1 MKYYEQNINAFKNI
15 YQEKFN
21 SKENIKKLSTYIT
34 TNFVEENDNKF
45 NEEDDDNN
53 FGGEK
58 RFNFRFVIDNLKS
71 NGFELFEEYREQI
84 MGRYVNVIN
93 REQLLKDKKLIFYF
107 MRIISEKESSTVNRV
122 VNEMLIKIRDYLYDI
137 EDSYNANQDYQRIK
151 IDLQSEKY
159 RDFDLSSLR
168 RDKHNFAIL
177 KYLFGD
183 DTNLKS
189 NFDNYKL
196 NKNIEPYFDIFR
208 AYYSNRYPDRK
219 ISFDMIKSS
228 ITVEL
233 SYDKTYYIHMSM
245 IQYIILDIVMN
256 NPNGLTIG
264 EIHKFT
270 GIPIGNLKEPINSL
284 LKIKL
289 IGKTS
294 GTSIDTVKIIENPNF
309 NYEKNK
315 ISIYSLVQT
324 DKSDTK
330 SDNKPR
336 EFLHDRNIIVYANL
350 IDWVKKNKFFYKDT
364 IIESIKYKIPF
375 GITNDQ
381 LDYAISQGLKD
392 DIIKEISV
400 NKTEYSDHMY
410 QYVE

>member
-1 MKYYEQNINAFKNI
+1 
-15 YQEKFN
+15 
-21 SKENIKKLSTYIT
+21 
-34 TNFVEENDNKF
+34 
-45 NEEDDDNN
+45 
-53 FGGEK
+53 
-58 RFNFRFVIDNLKS
+58 
-71 NGFELFEEYREQI
+71 
-84 MGRYVNVIN
+84 
-93 REQLLKDKKLIFYF
+93 
-107 MRIISEKESSTVNRV
+107 
-122 VNEMLIKIRDYLYDI
+122 
-137 EDSYNANQDYQRIK
+137 
-151 IDLQSEKY
+151 
-159 RDFDLSSLR
+159 
-168 RDKHNFAIL
+168 
-177 KYLFGD
+177 
-183 DTNLKS
+183 
-189 NFDNYKL
+189 
-196 NKNIEPYFDIFR
+196 
-208 AYYSNRYPDRK
+208 
-219 ISFDMIKSS
+219 MIKSS

-245 IQYIILDIVMN
+245 VQYIILDMVMK
-256 NPNGLTIG
+256 NPKGLTIG

-324 DKSDTK
+324 DKFDTK

-336 EFLHDRNIIVYANL
+336 EFLHDRNIIVYSNL

-364 IIESIKYKIPF
+364 IVESIKYKIPF
-375 GITNDQ
+375 EITNNQ

-400 NKTEYSDHMY
+400 NKTEHSDHMY